1 MQINDPVYFPIWGQ
15 AAEKMVPLVRRML
28 SKRAEERPCLNEI
41 LASEVFRGVENGTG
55 EAGREL
61 SRLW

>member
-1 MQINDPVYFPIWGQ
+1 
-15 AAEKMVPLVRRML
+15 MVPLVRRML